1 MPMRFLDTKRR
12 GDTRRFTIWLDTSR
26 TVVDPATGAAVPD
39 PDWTASIDF
48 PATPPAGMA
57 AGAYRDMIVGRVQA
71 FARQAL
77 ADKLAAQPLAGS
89 DLAVA
94 GTDFV

>member
-1 MPMRFLDTKRR
+1 MMRFLDTKRR
-12 GDTRRFTIWLDTSR
+12 GDTRRFTVWLDT
-26 TVVDPATGAAVPD
+26 TKTLADGTTPD
-39 PDWTASIDF
+39 PDWTASLDF

-57 AGAYRDMIVGRVQA
+57 AADYRDMIVERVKA

-89 DLAVA
+89 DLAVVN
-94 GTDFV
+94 TDFN